1 MDSPRRHPRRFH
13 GRREGLMAYNSVHNL
28 TNVYNFYLT
37 TYAPKSSTP
46 YDTHKKSE
54 LRSVYNS
61 IVKMN
66 KESPLF
72 ILDTSKESQRFAVGM
87 KENARE
93 LRNTIASLGGLDE
106 EELLNK
112 KVAYSSNEN
121 IAAASYIGS
130 SKPEDDTPSYEVE
143 VKSLASTQVN
153 MGRFLPNEENVS
165 LPPDTYSFDVSIDD
179 LSYEFQFSIK
189 ATDTNRDVQERLS
202 RLINNA
208 GIGMTAQVIRDD
220 NDNSSLRIESDATGL
235 KNGKY
240 NQFHISDNRTSKAS
254 GAVDYLGLDYVASPP
269 TNASFLVNGEE
280 ITSTSNHY
288 ILDNTYNLQL
298 KGVSSEDGE
307 TASIGLK
314 TDVESLAENINTLVR
329 GYNSFLQAV
338 SEFGENHPKSNR
350 LFHEMGSVARLYAKG
365 LTQAG
370 LNLNLDGTLEVDG
383 DVLRQKATSD
393 DAREAFSSMRGFT
406 NSILRKSNQVALNP
420 MNYVNNVIVAYKNPG
435 KNFATPYITSAYSGM
450 MFNSYC

>member
-1 MDSPRRHPRRFH
+1 
-13 GRREGLMAYNSVHNL
+13 MAYNSVHNL

-121 IAAASYIGS
+121 IATAAYIGS

-153 MGRFLPNEENVS
+153 MGRFLADSENVS
-165 LPPDTYSFDVSIDD
+165 LPPDTYSFDVGIDD
-179 LSYEFQFSIK
+179 LNYEFQFSIK
-189 ATDTNRDVQERLS
+189 ATDTNRDVQDRLS

-220 NDNSSLRIESDATGL
+220 NGNSSLRIESAATGL

-280 ITSTSNHY
+280 VAATSNHY
-288 ILDNTYNLQL
+288 TIENTYHLQL

-307 TASIGLK
+307 TAFIGLK

-338 SEFGENHPKSNR
+338 SEHGENHPKSNR
-350 LFHEMGSVARLYAKG
+350 LFNEMSSVARLYAKG

-370 LNLNLDGTLEVDG
+370 LNLNLDGTLEVDS
-383 DVLRQKATSD
+383 DVFRQKATSGE
-393 DAREAFSSMRGFT
+393 AREAFSSMRGFT
-406 NSILRKSNQVALNP
+406 NSILRKSNQVSLNP

>member
-1 MDSPRRHPRRFH
+1 MSYNTVHT
-13 GRREGLMAYNSVHNL
+13 LM
-28 TNVYNFYLT
+28 NVYNFYLP

-46 YDTHKKSE
+46 YDSHKKSD
-54 LRSVYNS
+54 LRKVYNS

-121 IAAASYIGS
+121 IATASYIGS
-130 SKPEDDTPSYEVE
+130 SNPDEDTSSYEVE
-143 VKSLASTQVN
+143 VRRLASTQVN
-153 MGRFLPNEENVS
+153 MGNFLADEENIS
-165 LPPDTYSFDVSIDD
+165 LTPDTYSFDVSIDD
-179 LSYEFQFSIK
+179 LNYEFQFSIK
-189 ATDTNRDVQERLS
+189 ATDTNRDVQDRLS

-208 GIGMTAQVIRDD
+208 NIGMTAQVIEDGHG
-220 NDNSSLRIESDATGL
+220 NSSLRMESNATGL
-235 KNGKY
+235 KDGKY
-240 NQFHISDNRTSKAS
+240 YQFTISDQRTSKAS

-269 TNASFLVNGEE
+269 TDASFLVNDEE
-280 ITSTSNHY
+280 ISSTSNHY
-288 ILDNTYNLQL
+288 TIEHTYNVQL
-298 KGVSSEDGE
+298 KGVSSEEGE

-314 TDVESLAENINTLVR
+314 TDVESLAENINTLVN
-329 GYNSFLQAV
+329 GYNSFLKAV
-338 SEFGENHPKSNR
+338 AEYSEDQPKSNR
-350 LFHEMGSVARLYAKG
+350 LFNEMSSVARVYAKG

-383 DVLRQKATSD
+383 DVLRQKAMSD
-393 DAREAFSSMRGFT
+393 NARESFSSMKGFT
-406 NSILRKSNQVALNP
+406 NSVLRKSNQVALNP
-420 MNYVNNVIVAYKNPG
+420 MNYVNNVIVSYKNPG

-450 MFNSYC
+450 MFNGYC